1 MDKTRNI
8 TLNFIIVICVILLL
22 LVNSVTST
30 ELFAKKGASSSDSYS
45 EGAGT
50 RSIEAGTTGGI
61 GASGT
66 GVDDHELAAGNL

>member
-1 MDKTRNI
+1 MEKTRNI
-8 TLNFIIVICVILLL
+8 ILNSIIVICVILFT
-22 LVNSVTST
+22 NSVFST
-30 ELFAKKGASSSDSYS
+30 DLFAEKGASSSPSDS

-50 RSIEAGTTGGI
+50 RSIQAGTTGGI

>member
-1 MDKTRNI
+1 MEKTRNI
-8 TLNFIIVICVILLL
+8 ILNSIIVICVILLT
-22 LVNSVTST
+22 NSVVST
-30 ELFAKKGASSSDSYS
+30 DLFAEKGASSSPSYS

-50 RSIEAGTTGGI
+50 RSIESGTTGGI